1 MFDKETIKE
10 QVGGKS
16 GDSYVA
22 GLKAIE
28 RTYDVSIDEEYE
40 KDGCKSL
47 LELLEN
53 KKKEVGISETEHH
66 RRRDQCSHLKKYIEI
81 SLELQCE
88 EIKKGTWVDFYTK
101 FATKLLEY
109 KDNRTELLLKLK
121 QVFIGADLPFPK
133 IENGEPY
140 DVDPFT
146 VFAMFNKGI
155 SDTNRIK
162 IINSIKNEFQIKAI
176 TPEDFSGIPV
186 VNNLKATFYWFG
198 DGRTKDD
205 IQNLW
210 DLFSV
215 ALEYSENQNQENK
228 NNVIS
233 SYQKVIWQKGVS
245 WNITMALFWVRPYT
259 YINLDSR
266 MRETFKNN
274 AFFPPVDEL
283 ISEKIK
289 NFPSGKDYF
298 HVIELSKNALKNAVD
313 VKNFIDMSIK
323 AWEYNPDRDEFGY
336 WPSLVVFNPEISKEM
351 WLDVLNNKQI
361 TTKDNLSM
369 FKAMLELGGASTC
382 ANLAEV
388 YGGSFAHYNGVGSG
402 FGFKVCKYYKREP
415 IVDDGE
421 VRYYVFPFQGKPIK
435 ENGKNRYIWRIRPE
449 LKEALEEIDLSDI
462 NPYYEE
468 GETLQTNSIAK
479 NTILYGP
486 PGTGK
491 TYNTACYAV
500 AIVENKDVE
509 EILEEANDNYSDVFE
524 RYTSYKN
531 DGLIQFVTFHQSYG
545 YEDFIEGIKPVLET
559 EDEEQKD
566 LQYKVADGVFKA
578 FCEQDETINLQN
590 KVFIID
596 EINRGNISKIFGE
609 LITLIEDSK
618 RLGAAEEL
626 KVVLPYSQK
635 PFGVPAN
642 VYILGTMNTADR
654 SIATLDTALRRR
666 FSFVEMMPD
675 TDVLEN
681 VIVEGVNISKM
692 LTKMNKRIEVLFDR
706 EHTIG
711 HAYFINLTNSS
722 TIDEL
727 AEIFENKI
735 IPLLQEYFYEDYER
749 IRLVLADNQV
759 DQADKTLQFITCE
772 DVETSQLFG
781 NADENVLDDMKTFT
795 INKEALKNPL
805 AYQKIYK

>member
-1 MFDKETIKE
+1 MFDRQGFKDY
-10 QVGGKS
+10 VGINS
-16 GDSYVA
+16 GSSYA
-22 GLKAIE
+22 SGLAAIE
-28 RTYDVSIDEEYE
+28 NIYSVSIDTEYQKDKCAALLAFLEIE
-40 KDGCKSL
+40 KKANIDDKN
-47 LELLEN
+47 EAH
-53 KKKEVGISETEHH
+53 KRKD
-66 RRRDQCSHLKKYIEI
+66 RYSHLRKYIEFKQNGVMKLTREEEFFKWMGTQEQLTYPGRNYSDVTIKAMSNILKKGMKSFDIVDSEINNFFDIYDVNVFKTIKQKIYSIADTKDKNAGHRDYKNSLDFYYKFLLEKSTDNYNLKLKELVESYKSNYIEITQGERYKWEALEWYKKHWDINAPDFAAMVEKAFEKTYNLLQAGQYYARKMLVNLTKENPEKVRSLFKYLYDENI
-81 SLELQCE
+81 SLEERFDAFRKGFDELVSTFE
-88 EIKKGTWVDFYTK
+88 REISHYQDLHAISVYLTFEYPEKYYIYKYRVLKNYCKYLGVALPADINNHEVNK
-101 FATKLLEY
+101 IKHSNRLCDEILE
-109 KDNRTELLLKLK
+109 
-121 QVFIGADLPFPK
+121 F
-133 IENGEPY
+133 
-140 DVDPFT
+140 
-146 VFAMFNKGI
+146 
-155 SDTNRIK
+155 
-162 IINSIKNEFQIKAI
+162 IKNDSELI
-176 TPEDFSGIPV
+176 E
-186 VNNLKATFYWFG
+186 LY
-198 DGRTKDD
+198 
-205 IQNLW
+205 LE
-210 DLFSV
+210 
-215 ALEYSENQNQENK
+215 EYSDL
-228 NNVIS
+228 
-233 SYQKVIWQKGVS
+233 Y
-245 WNITMALFWVRPYT
+245 Y
-259 YINLDSR
+259 LDDER
-266 MRETFKNN
+266 HLL
-274 AFFPPVDEL
+274 AFD
-283 ISEKIK
+283 IM
-289 NFPSGKDYF
+289 Y
-298 HVIELSKNALKNAVD
+298 
-313 VKNFIDMSIK
+313 
-323 AWEYNPDRDEFGY
+323 
-336 WPSLVVFNPEISKEM
+336 
-351 WLDVLNNKQI
+351 
-361 TTKDNLSM
+361 
-369 FKAMLELGGASTC
+369 
-382 ANLAEV
+382 
-388 YGGSFAHYNGVGSG
+388 YGS
-402 FGFKVCKYYKREP
+402 YYKLQN
-415 IVDDGE
+415 D
-421 VRYYVFPFQGKPIK
+421 
-435 ENGKNRYIWRIRPE
+435 
-449 LKEALEEIDLSDI
+449 DLSDI

-626 KVVLPYSQK
+626 KVVLPCSQK

-654 SIATLDTALRRR
+654 SIAALDTALRRR